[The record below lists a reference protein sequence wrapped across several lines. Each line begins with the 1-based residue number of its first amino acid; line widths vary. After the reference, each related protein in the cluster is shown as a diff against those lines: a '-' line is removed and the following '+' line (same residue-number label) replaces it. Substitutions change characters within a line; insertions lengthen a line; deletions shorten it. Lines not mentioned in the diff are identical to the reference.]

1 MQHLSHWDLQPLL
14 TQKIKQAPVES
25 IRRWHDLAGWH
36 AYPDARRLLVVCDA
50 GGSNGYANRAWICG
64 LADLARETGLDITV
78 KHFPPGTSKW
88 NKIEHRL
95 FCHLTRTWSQSP
107 LLTLDDAVAG
117 IAATTTC
124 QGLKVTAM
132 RDDAAYPTGIEI
144 GDRQM
149 KDLEDRR
156 IDRDP
161 GHGGLC
167 YLILPEPR
175 QIPEPEPEPE
185 PAGPDPAL
193 IAALAALA
201 GIPGL
206 QELRDRAALD
216 QAASREHR
224 LTLARGRTRRR
235 AGRAVAATAA
245 AATASCRRKPSWPP
259 PPAASAS
266 A

>member
-1 MQHLSHWDLQPLL
+1 
-14 TQKIKQAPVES
+14 
-25 IRRWHDLAGWH
+25 
-36 AYPDARRLLVVCDA
+36 
-50 GGSNGYANRAWICG
+50 
-64 LADLARETGLDITV
+64 
-78 KHFPPGTSKW
+78 
-88 NKIEHRL
+88 
-95 FCHLTRTWSQSP
+95 
-107 LLTLDDAVAG
+107 
-117 IAATTTC
+117 
-124 QGLKVTAM
+124 M

-175 QIPEPEPEPE
+175 QIPEPEPE

-235 AGRAVAATAA
+235 AAAPAATAA